1 MALLWLAVDKNRES
15 FSVLVVTTVFYAVKQ
30 VKYGG
35 GTRPISYVTRLH
47 ALDSKHHLSFIQ
59 CLSFDRETPVDHGP
73 AKPSAVNTNKIA
85 SGEQV
90 DARRTVHKCG
100 FFFLYFK
107 NATRFHGKCLNVF
120 SFTRTLKFRPS
131 LP

>member
-15 FSVLVVTTVFYAVKQ
+15 FPVVVVTTVFYRVKQ

-47 ALDSKHHLSFIQ
+47 AVDSKHHLSFIQ

-85 SGEQV
+85 SGAPV
-90 DARRTVHKCG
+90 DARSTVQKCG
-100 FFFLYFK
+100 LFFL
-107 NATRFHGKCLNVF
+107 
-120 SFTRTLKFRPS
+120 TLKMPHGFTVNA
-131 LP
+131 